1 MVFRPSFALR
11 SSTVMCGC
19 AASVVVDDGLEG
31 REDDGGVVG
40 GGVVGGLKDGRCGAR
55 TERLGLRDAPK

>member
-1 MVFRPSFALR
+1 
-11 SSTVMCGC
+11 MCGC

>member
-1 MVFRPSFALR
+1 MFRPSFALR

-19 AASVVVDDGLEG
+19 EISVVLDDGLEG
-31 REDDGGVVG
+31 REEV

-55 TERLGLRDAPK
+55 TDRLGLRDTPK

>member
-1 MVFRPSFALR
+1 
-11 SSTVMCGC
+11 MCGC

-40 GGVVGGLKDGRCGAR
+40 GLKDGRCGAR
-55 TERLGLRDAPK
+55 TERPGLRDAPK

>member
-19 AASVVVDDGLEG
+19 AASVVVGDGLEG
-31 REDDGGVVG
+31 REDD